1 MSVRQ
6 VEASE
11 LNAYQTAKIITFLEN
26 PDPTP
31 ARVDFWQRTHEPGR
45 SWCATDGPDIVA
57 TLRTL
62 ARDLSV
68 PAGSSG
74 TVDVALDALTGV
86 TVSATHRRRG
96 LLRAMITE
104 SLAAAYDRGDPVA
117 GLIAAQWPIYGR
129 FGYAPAAQFAGGRLD
144 LRRPGARLRTPGSG
158 ASRRGGSGALRRVE
172 LAELSRVAPVIYAA
186 ARTDRAGH
194 INRSELDWQRHLDP
208 ALAGHGTQTPVA
220 IVHEG
225 ADGIDGFLRWH
236 PTADFTLQH
245 GGSVQ
250 LDELFASNQDAYSA
264 LWGYLL
270 GMDVVDEVRFQTRPP
285 DEPLPWL
292 LEDGRT
298 WQVTEIVDAI
308 WLRLL
313 DVPAALSA
321 RGYAGSARLVLDVV
335 DDAPG
340 GYGTGRYLLDAGPD
354 GVECRRAP
362 ELTPDLAL
370 SQRALASVYLGQP
383 SVRTQQ
389 LAGLVDELT
398 PGAVARADILFATPL
413 LPWVGTEF

>member
-1 MSVRQ
+1 MGDHVRIRQ
-6 VEASE
+6 VEPSE
-11 LNAYQTAKIITFLEN
+11 LTEYQSSKIITFLEN

-31 ARVDFWQRTHEPGR
+31 ERVDFWQRSHVPGR
-45 SWCATDGPDIVA
+45 SWCASDGPDIVA

-62 ARDLSV
+62 ERRLSV
-68 PAGSSG
+68 PAGSTG

-104 SLAAAYDRGDPVA
+104 SLAAAHDRGDPVA

-129 FGYAPAAQFAGGRLD
+129 FGYAPAARLAGGWLD
-144 LRRPGARLRTPGSG
+144 RRRPGARLRTPSTGS
-158 ASRRGGSGALRRVE
+158 LRRVE
-172 LAELSRVAPVIYAA
+172 PEELRRVAPAIFAA
-186 ARTDRAGH
+186 ARTARAGH
-194 INRSELDWQRHLDP
+194 IDRTELDWERHLDP
-208 ALAGHGTQTPVA
+208 ALLGHGAQPAVA
-220 IVHEG
+220 IVHD
-225 ADGIDGFLRWH
+225 ATDGVDGFLRWH
-236 PTADFTLQH
+236 PTAEFTLQQ
-245 GGSVQ
+245 GGAVQ
-250 LDELFASNQDAYSA
+250 ADDLFATNQDAYSA

-270 GMDVVDEVRFQTRPP
+270 DLDVVDEVRFHTRPL

-298 WQVTEIVDAI
+298 WQLTELVDAI

-321 RGYAGSARLVLDVV
+321 RGYAGVGRLVLDVV

-340 GYGTGRYLLDAGPD
+340 GYGAGRYLLDAGPD
-354 GVECRRAP
+354 GAECRPAP
-362 ELTPDLAL
+362 SATPDLRL

-383 SVRTQQ
+383 SLRTQQ
-389 LAGLVDELT
+389 TAGQVDELT
-398 PGAVARADILFATPL
+398 PGAVARADVLFATPL
-413 LPWVGTEF
+413 APWVGTEF

>member
-1 MSVRQ
+1 MGSRGDGLQVRQ
-6 VEASE
+6 VEAAE
-11 LNAYQTAKIITFLEN
+11 LTAYQTAKIITFLESPN
-26 PDPTP
+26 PTP
-31 ARVDFWQRTHEPGR
+31 ARVDYWQRTRVPGR
-45 SWCATDGPDIVA
+45 SWCVSDGPDIVA

-62 ARDLSV
+62 ARHLSV

-74 TVDVALDALTGV
+74 TADVALDALTGV

-104 SLAAAYDRGDPVA
+104 SLAAAQERGDPVA

-129 FGYAPAAQFAGGRLD
+129 FGYAPAAQFADGRLD
-144 LRRPGARLRTPGSG
+144 LRRPGARLRTPSSG
-158 ASRRGGSGALRRVE
+158 TLRRVE
-172 LAELSRVAPVIYAA
+172 LDELRRVAPAIYAA
-186 ARTDRAGH
+186 ARTARAGH
-194 INRSELDWQRHLDP
+194 IDRTELDWERHFDP
-208 ALAGHGTQTPVA
+208 ALHGAGGPPPVA
-220 IVHEG
+220 VVHEG

-236 PTADFTLQH
+236 PTAEFTLHH
-245 GGSVQ
+245 GGRVQ
-250 LDELFASNQDAYSA
+250 LDELFAANQDAYSS

-270 GMDVVDEVRFQTRPP
+270 GLDVVDEVRFHTRPL

-298 WQVTEIVDAI
+298 WQLTEVVDAI

-321 RGYAGSARLVLDVV
+321 RGYAGSGRLVLDVV

-340 GYGTGRYLLDAGPD
+340 GYATGRYLLDAAPD

-383 SVRTQQ
+383 SLRPQQ

-398 PGAVARADILFATPL
+398 PGAIARADLVLATPL

>member
-1 MSVRQ
+1 MGSRRDGLQ
-6 VEASE
+6 IRLVEAAE
-11 LNAYQTAKIITFLEN
+11 LTAYHTAKTITFLEN

-31 ARVDFWQRTHEPGR
+31 ARADFWQRSHVPGR
-45 SWCATDGPDIVA
+45 SWCASDGPDIVA

-62 ARDLSV
+62 PRQLSV

-74 TVDVALDALTGV
+74 TADIALDALTGV

-104 SLAAAYDRGDPVA
+104 SLAAAHDRGDPVA

-144 LRRPGARLRTPGSG
+144 LRRPGARLRTPV
-158 ASRRGGSGALRRVE
+158 SGALRRVE
-172 LAELSRVAPVIYAA
+172 LDELRRIAPGIYAA
-186 ARTDRAGH
+186 ARTARAGH
-194 INRSELDWQRHLDP
+194 IDRTEHDWERHLDP
-208 ALAGHGTQTPVA
+208 ALLGAGAVPPVA

-225 ADGIDGFLRWH
+225 PDGIDGFLRWH
-236 PTADFTLQH
+236 VTAEFAMTH
-245 GGSVQ
+245 GGTVA
-250 LDELFASNQDAYSA
+250 LDELFAANQDAYSA

-270 GMDVVDEVRFQTRPP
+270 GMDVVDEVRFYTRPP

-308 WLRLL
+308 WIRLL

-321 RGYAGSARLVLDVV
+321 RGYAGSGRLVLDVI

-340 GYGTGRYLLDAGPD
+340 GYGTGRYLVDVSPD
-354 GVECRRAP
+354 GAECRPAP

-383 SVRTQQ
+383 SLRTQQ
-389 LAGLVDELT
+389 VAGLVDELT
-398 PGAVARADILFATPL
+398 PGAVARADVVFGTPL

>member
-1 MSVRQ
+1 MGDRVRIRQ
-6 VEASE
+6 VEVAE
-11 LNAYQTAKIITFLEN
+11 LTEYQSSKIITFLEN
-26 PDPTP
+26 PDPTE
-31 ARVDFWQRTHEPGR
+31 ARVDFWQRSHVPGR
-45 SWCATDGPDIVA
+45 SWCASDGSDIVA

-62 ARDLSV
+62 PRQLSV
-68 PAGSSG
+68 PAGSTG

-104 SLAAAYDRGDPVA
+104 SLAAAHDRGDPVA

-129 FGYAPAAQFAGGRLD
+129 FGYAPAARFAGGRLER
-144 LRRPGARLRTPGSG
+144 RRPGARLRTPSTGS
-158 ASRRGGSGALRRVE
+158 LRRVE
-172 LAELSRVAPVIYAA
+172 LDELRRVAPTVFAR
-186 ARTDRAGH
+186 ARTARAGH
-194 INRSELDWQRHLDP
+194 INRTDLDWERHLEP
-208 ALAGHGTQTPVA
+208 KLLGHGATPAVG

-225 ADGIDGFLRWH
+225 PDGIDGFLRWH
-236 PTADFTLQH
+236 PTAEFTLQH
-245 GGSVQ
+245 GGEVQ
-250 LDELFASNQDAYSA
+250 LDDLFATNQEAYRA

-270 GMDVVDEVRFQTRPP
+270 DLDVVDAVTFSARPP

-298 WQVTEIVDAI
+298 WQLDEIVDAI

-321 RGYAGSARLVLDVV
+321 RGYAGAGRLVLDVV

-340 GYGTGRYLLDAGPD
+340 GYGAGRFLLDAGPD
-354 GVECRRAP
+354 GATCRPAP

-370 SQRALASVYLGQP
+370 SQRALASIYLGEP
-383 SVRTQQ
+383 SLRIQQ
-389 LAGLVDELT
+389 IAGLVDELA
-398 PGAVARADILFATPL
+398 PGALARADIMFATPL